1 MRIAWICFL
10 MSLLCRCTGQNCTVT
25 LMASGVADTIHSI
38 CKYLLWEAVNITT
51 SIKSDC
57 SLNNIQ
63 YDWTVY
69 LRFYNDQDQHD
80 PAFYSSLL
88 SLESV
93 NKTRPTLFFARH
105 ELRKEKK
112 GIYAVNLGVI
122 AYLGSTLIQ
131 PKVMTYHLR
140 PSIGCYYEDQDGNN
154 CDWIKDQMKA
164 FGINTSFKD
173 TKHCENVAVR
183 KTSIFDKISG
193 KLLKN
198 STVMTTHDEFNDF
211 KQSIEDNR
219 QPIDQ
224 NRQPIDDNRQDVSDS
239 VPCRCIISPKEGYS
253 LITQFNITCQANT
266 TSLHDTV
273 LYNVY
278 QTLETGKHDMIYLGH
293 SPNMTFLYLHAGH
306 ENKNYTYNISISVDK
321 EHGLNI
327 VGKCTDLEVKVF
339 PMSMYTS
346 GDVKNVIT
354 DLIGSDVNSNDSVI
368 NNLMDNGDYSSAV
381 NILGG
386 VASSLNDNV
395 NKSSGE
401 ENKQIR
407 EVIVS
412 SLTKVSV
419 TSLDDLDLVAGVL
432 NSATSISD
440 ELTDYTQ
447 DTALD
452 MYSSLT
458 GVLSDQINSTATNK
472 GEESVGLLLDGLSFM
487 LDTNTNKGSEEMEI
501 TTNHSHVDTT
511 KVSKVQKSSKK
522 ILTLVDSIAD
532 AALAIAKPAAEP
544 LVFVTDNMNIAVM
557 KKSPANTLGQ
567 NLANS
572 RSSNIGQFSLP
583 SDSRFSDV
591 LDNLQGDISL
601 QMMLIDKNPYV
612 WDQSSHDVTTPVVS
626 LKMKT
631 SDKKVVTVTDLQE
644 PVEIQ
649 ISNRAVTETTH
660 FTLEIPLKFVNNT
673 YRVDKISMLKI
684 STNLTKG
691 HSIIM
696 SVRSQQLDFQFR
708 ILHQPHGDQTKL
720 NFTSGILLD
729 DGNNFTFISTSA
741 SADSLYYTYISPVL
755 HSSSDV
761 SFTQYDL
768 DNNFN
773 TICESGIACED
784 NTKLLVNLTVESY
797 SVACLYWNEEKEA
810 WKNDGCQVS
819 EQTTPEVIHCQCTHL
834 TSFSGSFLV
843 LPNMVDPFADA
854 ALFLTFFD
862 NPIVVCTVIVVW
874 FIFLAGVFWAR
885 KADKRDEAQAGI
897 IILSDANPNHSYQ
910 YLMCVVTG
918 WWAGAETTAKVSCCV
933 HGNKGHSTKHCLS
946 NSVVGKGCF
955 KAGWEDWFMFTS
967 SHHLGDLDSI
977 TIWHDNSGTSPSW
990 FLTRVLVQDLRTN
1003 KVYSFILGEWIG
1015 VERGSVKVTIPCVK
1029 PEDFNTYKNQEFLL
1043 KSSRDLRDGHL
1054 WLSILSKPC
1063 QSHFTRVQRL
1073 SCCLSL
1079 LLCAMLTSIMFHG
1092 VPTDDP
1098 DDQVKVASI
1107 SLSLA
1112 DIVIGI
1118 ECGLIMFPINLIIVK
1133 LFLRTGLK
1141 PKKQRSS
1148 RRKYQF
1154 DDWFERVEIVEE
1166 KQLINDDEDE
1176 ELIGEE
1182 KLQQAQPKMLPW
1194 WCLYIA
1200 WTIVIT
1206 VSLINSYF
1214 VMLYGL
1220 KYGYQKSV
1228 EWLVS
1233 FFTAFFQSAC
1243 FQQPIKVFAIAMI
1256 LTYIF
1261 KKPVEIEGLKVDI
1274 ALRDAVLYEQ
1284 DKDDETLPQYIV
1296 PDPASKK
1303 LLQKIMS
1310 KLAMEG
1316 LIEERL
1322 REIILYFLFVTIV
1335 LFVIHAHRNV
1345 RTSFY
1350 CGNALED
1357 IFIRKSW
1364 KKDRLSFPDI
1374 TNLPKFW
1381 DYMRVKALPGLDDI
1395 ENGDKTVETHGDD
1408 FFLVGPYRLRQLRV
1422 KQNTCPT
1429 PEYIRQAFSL
1439 TVECSDKYWLGN
1451 EDTKHYNQTWNQ
1463 TVTMAPLTADHWT
1476 YQTAWQLRTIPYAG
1490 TQATY
1495 SGGGYIK
1502 EITPSSMS
1510 QQTIDKLMTDG
1521 WIDGRTSAI
1530 FLEFNL
1536 YNPNV
1541 NMFSVVMFLFEFSAN
1556 RGIFPY
1562 FQIFTTKLYHYGS
1575 GTEIAAAVCEVLFAI
1590 FTIIFTY
1597 YEGKKFKR
1605 MGYRYYFT
1613 FFWNL
1618 IEFITICLC
1627 YSVIG
1632 LFFQRMVTITWI
1644 MDKYKQTNRLE
1655 FVSFYAAVWWDFIQ
1669 LYLMAFLEFLII
1681 VKFLKILSFNQNMQL
1696 LSITL
1701 NHAKKSLCN
1710 FSLLIFVLIFA
1721 FAHFCL
1727 LAFGNVSPNYKSASS
1742 SILTLFNFAIG
1753 VSDYY
1758 GLQRAHRILGP
1769 IFFFLF
1775 VLAVIFIYLTVFMSI
1790 VNFAITKSKEEKGK
1804 KKNELEVVNYL
1815 LTKLANILP
1824 VELASR
1830 MKVKYYEN

>member
-1 MRIAWICFL
+1 
-10 MSLLCRCTGQNCTVT
+10 
-25 LMASGVADTIHSI
+25 
-38 CKYLLWEAVNITT
+38 
-51 SIKSDC
+51 
-57 SLNNIQ
+57 
-63 YDWTVY
+63 
-69 LRFYNDQDQHD
+69 
-80 PAFYSSLL
+80 
-88 SLESV
+88 
-93 NKTRPTLFFARH
+93 
-105 ELRKEKK
+105 
-112 GIYAVNLGVI
+112 
-122 AYLGSTLIQ
+122 
-131 PKVMTYHLR
+131 
-140 PSIGCYYEDQDGNN
+140 
-154 CDWIKDQMKA
+154 
-164 FGINTSFKD
+164 
-173 TKHCENVAVR
+173 
-183 KTSIFDKISG
+183 
-193 KLLKN
+193 
-198 STVMTTHDEFNDF
+198 MTTR
-211 KQSIEDNR
+211 R
-219 QPIDQ
+219 QPIEDDRQ
-224 NRQPIDDNRQDVSDS
+224 NVSGS
-239 VPCRCIISPKEGYS
+239 VPCRCIISPDQGYS
-253 LITQFNITCQANT
+253 LITQFNITCSANT
-266 TSLHDTV
+266 TGLHDTV

-278 QTLETGKHDMIYLGH
+278 QTSQTGKHDMIYLGH

-306 ENKNYTYNISISVDK
+306 EKENYTYDISISVDR
-321 EHGLNI
+321 EHGLDI
-327 VGKCTDLEVKVF
+327 VGKCTNLEVKVF
-339 PMSMYTS
+339 PMNMYTS
-346 GDVKNVIT
+346 GDVKDVIT

-401 ENKQIR
+401 ESKQIR
-407 EVIVS
+407 EVIVF

-458 GVLSDQINSTATNK
+458 GVLSDQINITATNK

-487 LDTNTNKGSEEMEI
+487 LDTNTNKGSEEMKI
-501 TTNHSHVDTT
+501 TTNHTHVDTT

-532 AALAIAKPAAEP
+532 AALAITKPTAEP
-544 LVFVTDNMNIAVM
+544 IVFVTDNMNIAVM

-572 RSSNIGQFSLP
+572 RSSNIGQFLLP

-660 FTLEIPLKFVNNT
+660 FTLEIPLQFINNT
-673 YRVDKISMLKI
+673 YRVDKISMLKM
-684 STNLTKG
+684 STNLTTG

-696 SVRSQQLDFQFR
+696 SVKSQQLDFQFR
-708 ILHQPHGDQTKL
+708 ILHKPHGDRTKL
-720 NFTSGILLD
+720 NFTSGSLLN

-741 SADSLYYTYISPVL
+741 STDGLHYTYISPVL
-755 HSSSDV
+755 HTSSDA
-761 SFTQYDL
+761 SFTPYDL
-768 DNNFN
+768 ANNFN
-773 TICESGIACED
+773 TICESAIACED

-819 EQTTPEVIHCQCTHL
+819 EQTTPEVIHCLCTHL

-885 KADKRDEAQAGI
+885 KADKRDEAQVRILVVLWFIYLSGVFWARKADKRDEAQVRILVVVWFIYLAGVFWARKADKRDEAHKADKRDEAQVRILVVVWFIYLAGVFWARKADKRDEAQAGI

-918 WWAGAETTAKVSCCV
+918 WWAGAETTAKVSCFV
-933 HGNKGHSTKHCLS
+933 SGNKGHSIKHCLS

-1003 KVYSFILGEWIG
+1003 KVYSFILGEWVG

-1098 DDQVKVASI
+1098 DDQVQVASI

-1154 DDWFERVEIVEE
+1154 DDSFERIEIVEE
-1166 KQLINDDEDE
+1166 KQLINDDDDDE

-1182 KLQQAQPKMLPW
+1182 KVQQTEPKMLPW

-1274 ALRDAVLYEQ
+1274 SLREEVLYEQ

-1303 LLQKIMS
+1303 LLHKIMS

-1316 LIEERL
+1316 IIEERL
-1322 REIILYFLFVTIV
+1322 REIVMYFLFVTIV
-1335 LFVIHAHRNV
+1335 LFVIHGHRNV

-1350 CGNALED
+1350 CGNAIED

-1463 TVTMAPLTADHWT
+1463 SVTMAPLTADHWS
-1476 YQTAWQLRTIPYAG
+1476 YQTAWQLRTIPYSG

-1536 YNPNV
+1536 YNPHV

-1575 GTEIAAAVCEVLFAI
+1575 GTEIAAAVCEVLFAV
-1590 FTIIFTY
+1590 FTVIFTY

-1632 LFFQRMVTITWI
+1632 LFFQRMVTIKWI

-1655 FVSFYAAVWWDFIQ
+1655 YVSFYSAVWWDFIQ
-1669 LYLMAFLEFLII
+1669 LYLMAFLVFLVI

-1701 NHAKKSLCN
+1701 NHAKESLCN
-1710 FSLLIFVLIFA
+1710 FSLLIFILIFA

-1727 LAFGNVSPNYKSASS
+1727 LAFGNVSPNYKSVSS

-1775 VLAVIFIYLTVFMSI
+1775 VLAVIFIYLTFFMSI

>member
-1 MRIAWICFL
+1 MRIEWICFL
-10 MSLLCRCTGQNCTVT
+10 MSLLCRCTGQNCTIN
-25 LMASGVADTIHSI
+25 LMVSGVGDTMNSI
-38 CKYLLWEAVNITT
+38 CKYLSGQDVNITT
-51 SIKSDC
+51 SIQSDC
-57 SLNNIQ
+57 LLNNIQ
-63 YDWTVY
+63 YYWTIY
-69 LRFYNDQDQHD
+69 LN
-80 PAFYSSLL
+80 SNML
-88 SLESV
+88 SLDSV
-93 NKTRPTLFFARH
+93 NKTRPTLFIAKK
-105 ELRKEKK
+105 ELNKEGDYAKK
-112 GIYAVNLGVI
+112 GIYAVNLEVI
-122 AYLGSTLIQ
+122 ADLGDNLILA
-131 PKVMTYHLR
+131 KIMTYHLKH
-140 PSIGCYYEDQDGNN
+140 GCSDPVNES
-154 CDWIKDQMKA
+154 CAWIRDRMRENR
-164 FGINTSFKD
+164 ITTSLEE
-173 TKHCENVAVR
+173 TQRCENVAVNR
-183 KTSIFDKISG
+183 TSIYSKSSG
-193 KLLKN
+193 MLLKK
-198 STVMTTHDEFNDF
+198 SSVMTTR
-211 KQSIEDNR
+211 R
-219 QPIDQ
+219 QPIEDDRQ
-224 NRQPIDDNRQDVSDS
+224 NVSGS
-239 VPCRCIISPKEGYS
+239 VPCRCIISPDQGYS
-253 LITQFNITCQANT
+253 LITQFNITCSANT
-266 TSLHDTV
+266 TGLHDTV

-278 QTLETGKHDMIYLGH
+278 QTSQTGKHDMIYLGH

-306 ENKNYTYNISISVDK
+306 EKENYTYAISISVDR
-321 EHGLNI
+321 EHGLDI

-339 PMSMYTS
+339 PMNMYTN
-346 GDVKNVIT
+346 GDVKDVIT

-401 ENKQIR
+401 ESKQIR
-407 EVIVS
+407 EVIVF

-458 GVLSDQINSTATNK
+458 GVLSDQINITATNK

-487 LDTNTNKGSEEMEI
+487 LDTNTNKGSEEMKI
-501 TTNHSHVDTT
+501 TTNHTHVDTT

-532 AALAIAKPAAEP
+532 AALAITKPAAEP
-544 LVFVTDNMNIAVM
+544 VVFVTDNMNVAVM
-557 KKSPANTLGQ
+557 KKSPTNTLGQ

-572 RSSNIGQFSLP
+572 RSSNIGQFLLP

-660 FTLEIPLKFVNNT
+660 FTLEIPLQFINNT
-673 YRVDKISMLKI
+673 YRVDKISMLKM
-684 STNLTKG
+684 STNLTTG

-696 SVRSQQLDFQFR
+696 SVKSQQLDFQFR
-708 ILHQPHGDQTKL
+708 ILHKPHGDRTKL
-720 NFTSGILLD
+720 NFTSGSLLN

-741 SADSLYYTYISPVL
+741 STDGLHYTYISPVL
-755 HSSSDV
+755 HTSSDV
-761 SFTQYDL
+761 SFTPYDL
-768 DNNFN
+768 ANNFN
-773 TICESGIACED
+773 TICESAIACED

-819 EQTTPEVIHCQCTHL
+819 EQTTPEVIHCLCTHL

-918 WWAGAETTAKVSCCV
+918 WWAGAETTAKVSCYV
-933 HGNKGHSTKHCLS
+933 SGNKGHSIKHCLS

-1003 KVYSFILGEWIG
+1003 KVYSFILGEWVG

-1098 DDQVKVASI
+1098 DDQVQVASI

-1141 PKKQRSS
+1141 PKKRRSS

-1154 DDWFERVEIVEE
+1154 DDSFERIEIVEE
-1166 KQLINDDEDE
+1166 KQLINDDDDE

-1182 KLQQAQPKMLPW
+1182 KVQQAEPKMLPW

-1220 KYGYQKSV
+1220 KYGYQTSV

-1261 KKPVEIEGLKVDI
+1261 KKPVEIEGLKVNI
-1274 ALRDAVLYEQ
+1274 SLREEVLYEQ
-1284 DKDDETLPQYIV
+1284 DKEDETLPQYIV

-1303 LLQKIMS
+1303 LLHKIMS

-1316 LIEERL
+1316 IIEERL
-1322 REIILYFLFVTIV
+1322 REIVMYFLFVTIV
-1335 LFVIHAHRNV
+1335 LFVIHGHRNV

-1350 CGNALED
+1350 CGNAIED
-1357 IFIRKSW
+1357 MFIRKSW

-1463 TVTMAPLTADHWT
+1463 SVTMAPLTADHWS
-1476 YQTAWQLRTIPYAG
+1476 YQTAWQLRTIPYSG

-1536 YNPNV
+1536 YNPHV

-1575 GTEIAAAVCEVLFAI
+1575 GTEIAAAVCEVLFAV
-1590 FTIIFTY
+1590 FTVIFTY

-1632 LFFQRMVTITWI
+1632 LFFQRMVTIKWI

-1655 FVSFYAAVWWDFIQ
+1655 YVSFYSAVWWDFIQ
-1669 LYLMAFLEFLII
+1669 LYLMAFLVFLVI

-1701 NHAKKSLCN
+1701 NHAKESLCN
-1710 FSLLIFVLIFA
+1710 FSLLIFILIFA

-1727 LAFGNVSPNYKSASS
+1727 LAFGNVSPNYKSVSS

-1775 VLAVIFIYLTVFMSI
+1775 VLAVIFIYLTFFMSI